1 MSEDLMDVKFF
12 RVVKVVM
19 PKYKICW
26 SCIILFLAI
35 WIMTWSLMSCFSKDF
50 DEMKEIPVPEEGTS
64 MGRFISK
71 KDLSTHF
78 VAKKSFNWKSM
89 KTPSDVKFTF
99 FDSRYESVD
108 YFFFLK
114 FNNWFKK
121 LQFENG
127 FLPIDQKENLDC
139 DNFAMLYK
147 SLMSVSSYKGKSE
160 FEPAVALVVVEQKN
174 PFGGVPK
181 GYLHMVNLVFTNKGW
196 YIFEP
201 QTGKFTLLEDYSNQ
215 EYLKYIIL

>member
-1 MSEDLMDVKFF
+1 MWLM
-12 RVVKVVM
+12 
-19 PKYKICW
+19 
-26 SCIILFLAI
+26 I
-35 WIMTWSLMSCFSKDF
+35 WNLTSCFKQDF
-50 DEMKEIPVPEEGTS
+50 DEMKTMPVVEGKNIAS
-64 MGRFISK
+64 SFITQ

-78 VAKKSFNWKSM
+78 VSKKSFNWKEM
-89 KTPSDVKFTF
+89 KTPSDVRFTF
-99 FDSRYESVD
+99 FDSKYESVD
-108 YFFFLK
+108 YYFFLK
-114 FNNWFKK
+114 FNNWFKD

-147 SLMSVSSYKGKSE
+147 SLMSVSSYKSQSSA
-160 FEPAVALVVVEQKN
+160 EPAVALVVVEQKN
-174 PFGGVPK
+174 PFGGVPQ

-201 QTGKFTLLEDYSNQ
+201 QTGKFVLIEDYPNQ